1 MRPEQKSEKSKS
13 FFGDDEGHLHMR
25 PWTGF
30 ILTTWETAEDTRAQK
45 WVGIDRV
52 TEKRRSHQRRGRTT
66 GGWVLCYCDLTE
78 FCWLQGKAT
87 GVGAECF
94 NQRERHDPVWR
105 VLSSYSWAHSNGR
118 QRQMHT
124 VGRAHN
130 SLWKQKDKKTK
141 PHRPS
146 ESQLLLPSTKERGSG
161 APGGIKTKEQWF
173 IPWKAENA
181 MPRGSGKIND
191 AKCPLAMKFLCLIG
205 PLRQRAPFKRPSS
218 SSSGCS
224 VWIRETNSRPGTFY
238 LKLR

>member
-130 SLWKQKDKKTK
+130 SLLEGGKCHAERLWENQWRQVSPGNEVPL
-141 PHRPS
+141 PHRSPTS
-146 ESQLLLPSTKERGSG
+146 EGAFQTAVFLQLWVFCVNKG
-161 APGGIKTKEQWF
+161 
-173 IPWKAENA
+173 N
-181 MPRGSGKIND
+181 
-191 AKCPLAMKFLCLIG
+191 
-205 PLRQRAPFKRPSS
+205 
-218 SSSGCS
+218 
-224 VWIRETNSRPGTFY
+224 
-238 LKLR
+238 